1 MKILLTLFV
10 LFLFSIFF
18 YGCSSKIVTE
28 SGSTRYLENDSAYTD
43 IAPCELMCIGNRNF
57 PTMHNSLWEKYS
69 LFVTENR
76 KRNYGE
82 EIVNACTDYKKELD
96 WDSISQKYNNP
107 EKIYSC
113 ATSGELSTT
122 YYPYKKHA
130 VCRPFN
136 QTNSEVEEI
145 NYLLKQCNKE
155 ATDRRILS
163 SKDYMKNQEIIK
175 KNFEEKI
182 EKKYDD
188 IIATCN
194 KLGFKKGTESN
205 GNCVLEIIK
214 TQKELAE
221 INKKKSE
228 PPPRQIIIQK
238 ENNLN
243 SSLLLM
249 QMGLNLMSPP
259 RPQLNC
265 RFVFNTMQ
273 CY

>member
-1 MKILLTLFV
+1 MKTILILITLI
-10 LFLFSIFF
+10 FLNAC
-18 YGCSSKIVTE
+18 GSSVINE
-28 SGSTRYLENDSAYTD
+28 SGSTRYLENNNTN
-43 IAPCELMCIGNRNF
+43 IFQCELMCVGNRNF
-57 PTMHNSLWEKYS
+57 PTNYNSHWEKKR
-69 LFVTENR
+69 LFVNEKR
-76 KRNYGE
+76 KRNYGKE
-82 EIVNACTDYKKELD
+82 VVNACTDYKKELD
-96 WDSISQKYNNP
+96 WDSVSQKYNNS

-113 ATSGELSTT
+113 ASSTSLGIYS
-122 YYPYKKHA
+122 YYPYKKNA

-155 ATDRRILS
+155 ATDRNTLYKKEYI
-163 SKDYMKNQEIIK
+163 KKQQVIIK
-175 KNFEEKI
+175 NNK
-182 EKKYDD
+182 EKKEKEYDD

-205 GNCVLEIIK
+205 GSCVLEIIK

-228 PPPRQIIIQK
+228 PPPKQIIIQK

-249 QMGLNLMSPP
+249 QMGLNLMSPQ